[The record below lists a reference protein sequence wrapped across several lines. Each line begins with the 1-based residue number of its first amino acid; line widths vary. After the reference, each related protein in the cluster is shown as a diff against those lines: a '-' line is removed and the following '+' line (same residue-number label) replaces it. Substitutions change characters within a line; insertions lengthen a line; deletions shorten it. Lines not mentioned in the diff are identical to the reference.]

1 MENKICKFFLSG
13 NCRHG
18 DKCKFLHLTND
29 NNQNNTQY
37 GNNNKKNNNNIH
49 NNNTNNNNIHNNNT
63 NNNNTQE
70 KNRNNKR
77 KHPKNTESFKPS
89 FKNPD
94 MWIKFADTSKETYEN
109 PVHVN
114 DVIIAPKLFEDPE
127 LYNKLLK
134 ELVDSGMLEKGLWK
148 SWHGDTHFIADD
160 DLSWKDK
167 CPTFM
172 YVLDKLKKYFS
183 IDIKSTRLN
192 WYKDTNDWKPF
203 HHDAAAIKPH
213 IAKIQNTTIGISF
226 GCTRD
231 ASFENS
237 KTRTIISIPQ
247 EHGMAYTF
255 SKNVNIEWKH
265 GIPKVKEEEF
275 KDEGRISIIAWGYV
289 PQIE

>member
-1 MENKICKFFLSG
+1 MENKVCKFFKSG
-13 NCRHG
+13 NCHHG
-18 DKCKFLHLTND
+18 DKCKFLHLTTEN
-29 NNQNNTQY
+29 NNQQNNNRNNNNNHQNNNNNNQHNNNNRNNNNHQNNNQQN
-37 GNNNKKNNNNIH
+37 NNNK
-49 NNNTNNNNIHNNNT
+49 
-63 NNNNTQE
+63 
-70 KNRNNKR
+70 NKR
-77 KHPKNTESFKPS
+77 RHPKNTETFKPS

-114 DVIIAPKLFEDPE
+114 DVIIAPKLFQEPD
-127 LYNKLLK
+127 LYDKLLK
-134 ELVDSGMLEKGLWK
+134 ELVDSGMQEQGLWK

-160 DLSWKDK
+160 DLAWKEK
-167 CPTFM
+167 CPTFN
-172 YVLDKLKKYFS
+172 YVLNKLQSYFN

-192 WYKDTNDWKPF
+192 WYKDTNDWKPY

-237 KTRTIISIPQ
+237 KSRTIISIPQ
-247 EHGMAYTF
+247 EDGMAYTF

-275 KDEGRISIIAWGYV
+275 KDKGRISIIAWGFV

>member
-1 MENKICKFFLSG
+1 MENKLCKFFKSG
-13 NCRHG
+13 NCHHG
-18 DKCKFLHLTND
+18 DKCKFLHLTIEN
-29 NNQNNTQY
+29 NNQNQ
-37 GNNNKKNNNNIH
+37 NNNNNQNKNK
-49 NNNTNNNNIHNNNT
+49 NN
-63 NNNNTQE
+63 
-70 KNRNNKR
+70 R

-114 DVIIAPKLFEDPE
+114 DVIIAPKLFQEPD
-127 LYNKLLK
+127 LYDKLLK
-134 ELVDSGMLEKGLWK
+134 ELVNSGMQEQGLWK

-160 DLSWKDK
+160 DLAWKDK
-167 CPTFM
+167 CPTFN
-172 YVLDKLKKYFS
+172 YVLNKLQKYFN

-213 IAKIQNTTIGISF
+213 IAKIQNMTVGISF

-275 KDEGRISIIAWGYV
+275 NDKGRISIIAWGYV

>member
-1 MENKICKFFLSG
+1 MENKVCKFFLSG

-29 NNQNNTQY
+29 NKNHNNNKNQNN
-37 GNNNKKNNNNIH
+37 NNNKNNNHNNSQNNKNKNN
-49 NNNTNNNNIHNNNT
+49 
-63 NNNNTQE
+63 
-70 KNRNNKR
+70 R
-77 KHPKNTESFKPS
+77 KHPKNTETFKPS

-94 MWIKFADTSKETYEN
+94 MWIKFADTSKEIYEN

-114 DVIIAPKLFEDPE
+114 DVIIAPKLFQEND
-127 LYNKLLK
+127 LYDKLLK
-134 ELVDSGMLEKGLWK
+134 ELVDSGMQENGLWK

-160 DLSWKDK
+160 DLAWKEK
-167 CPTFM
+167 CPTFK
-172 YVLDKLKKYFS
+172 YVLDKLQKYFS

-192 WYKDTNDWKPF
+192 WYKDTNDWKPY

-213 IAKIQNTTIGISF
+213 IAKIQNMTVGISF

-231 ASFENS
+231 ASFEHNKS
-237 KTRTIISIPQ
+237 RTVISIPQ

-275 KDEGRISIIAWGYV
+275 KDKGRISIIAWGYT

>member
-1 MENKICKFFLSG
+1 MENKFCKFFKSG
-13 NCRHG
+13 YCHHG
-18 DKCKFLHLTND
+18 DKCKFLHLTIEN
-29 NNQNNTQY
+29 NNQNQS
-37 GNNNKKNNNNIH
+37 NNNI
-49 NNNTNNNNIHNNNT
+49 NNNQHN
-63 NNNNTQE
+63 
-70 KNRNNKR
+70 KNKR

-114 DVIIAPKLFEDPE
+114 DVIIAPKLFQEPD
-127 LYNKLLK
+127 LYDKLLK
-134 ELVDSGMLEKGLWK
+134 ELVDSGMQEQGLWK

-160 DLSWKDK
+160 DLAWKDK
-167 CPTFM
+167 CPTFN
-172 YVLDKLKKYFS
+172 YVLNKLQKYFS

-213 IAKIQNTTIGISF
+213 IAKIQNMTVGISF

-247 EHGMAYTF
+247 EDGMAYTF

-275 KDEGRISIIAWGYV
+275 KDKGRISIIAWGYV